1 VRFYARV
8 ALETTFFDPAELQA
22 QRILFKEQRAIQV
35 ERASNLLFEQR
46 KTRIEKFEK
55 RVAAAL
61 SDLRESSVAEFS
73 ATREMAQTPILKGG
87 SRIENTE
94 VSSGCAGAGES
105 HLSPM
110 ELITTQTPVVT
121 TTSTL
126 KDVPAADE
134 ANREARESLGE
145 LDFQK
150 RLDALRLLLKTPD
163 L

>member
-73 ATREMAQTPILKGG
+73 ATREMAQTPIKGG

-94 VSSGCAGAGES
+94 VSSGCASAGES